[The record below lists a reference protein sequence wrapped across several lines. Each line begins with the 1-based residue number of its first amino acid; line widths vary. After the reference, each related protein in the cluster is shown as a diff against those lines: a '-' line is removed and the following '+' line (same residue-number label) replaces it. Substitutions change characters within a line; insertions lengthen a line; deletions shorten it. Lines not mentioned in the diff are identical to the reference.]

1 MMLGSASHTIKHQQ
15 QQQQRGD
22 HVALQGI
29 ALGSAHCRKYKRSL
43 SWRNKRLSSIMS
55 WFSSVLGQRMLC
67 LCLGLC
73 SPYTRTSY
81 AIYECSFIKM
91 FVLVRD

>member
-1 MMLGSASHTIKHQQ
+1 MMLGSASHTMMPQQ
-15 QQQQRGD
+15 QQQQPEQQRGD

-29 ALGSAHCRKYKRSL
+29 ALGSAHCRKCSKRSL

-55 WFSSVLGQRMLC
+55 WFSSVL
-67 LCLGLC
+67 CLGRGC
-73 SPYTRTSY
+73 SASARTSY
-81 AIYECSFIKM
+81 AICECSFIKM